1 MRVIRIEESKLD
13 KMSDYAEKMLKYGG
27 KIMQCLEEL
36 SDGEMGE
43 RDDDDDEE
51 EDFGMRG
58 GMGMRGVRMGERRMR
73 GRSGRYM

>member
-1 MRVIRIEESKLD
+1 MGVIRIEESKLD

-58 GMGMRGVRMGERRMR
+58 GSMGSRGGRMGERRR

>member
-1 MRVIRIEESKLD
+1 MGVIRIEESKLD

-43 RDDDDDEE
+43 RDDDDDED

-58 GMGMRGVRMGERRMR
+58 GSMGSRGGRMGERRR

>member
-13 KMSDYAEKMLKYGG
+13 KMSDHVEKALKSMG

-43 RDDDDDEE
+43 RDDDEE

-58 GMGMRGVRMGERRMR
+58 GSMGSRGGRMGERRR

>member
-1 MRVIRIEESKLD
+1 MRVIRIEESKVD

-58 GMGMRGVRMGERRMR
+58 GSMGGRGGRMGERRR

>member
-1 MRVIRIEESKLD
+1 MRVIRIEESKVD

-58 GMGMRGVRMGERRMR
+58 GMGMRGGRMGERRMR

>member
-1 MRVIRIEESKLD
+1 MGVIRIEESKLD

-58 GMGMRGVRMGERRMR
+58 GMGMRGGRMGERRMR

>member
-1 MRVIRIEESKLD
+1 MRVIRIEESKVD

-43 RDDDDDEE
+43 RDDDDDED

-58 GMGMRGVRMGERRMR
+58 GSMGSRGGRMGERRR

>member
-1 MRVIRIEESKLD
+1 MIKIEESKVD

-58 GMGMRGVRMGERRMR
+58 GMGMRGGRMGERRMR